1 MLPRRVR
8 PAAAAEELQGRR
20 HLHFPKNMIRLRKNA
35 KEGIY
40 MILAID
46 TGNTNIVLGCLEQGR
61 ILFTLRLQT
70 DRNKTADEYALLL
83 EGLLRRQGV
92 EPKELEGGILSTVVP
107 ELGAVLLAAL
117 GQITGKEFLL
127 VGPSLDTGLDIRTD
141 QPAQL
146 GADLVVDAVAALAK
160 YRPPIAVFD
169 MGTATT
175 LSVLGKDGAYL
186 GGMIIPGL
194 RLSVDALSGRAAQL
208 PYIHL
213 GAPTALVGKNT
224 VDCMRAGAV
233 YGAAAMLDGLID
245 RVQEEFSCPLTS
257 VATGGLTSVVLPY
270 CRREIH
276 HDPDL
281 LLEGLDLLYQR
292 NRTKPR

>member
-1 MLPRRVR
+1 
-8 PAAAAEELQGRR
+8 
-20 HLHFPKNMIRLRKNA
+20 
-35 KEGIY
+35 

-70 DRNKTADEYALLL
+70 DKGKTADEYALLL
-83 EGLLRRQGV
+83 EGLLRRRGIQP
-92 EPKELEGGILSTVVP
+92 EALEGGILSSVVP
-107 ELGAVLLAAL
+107 ELQAVLLTAAE
-117 GQITGKEFLL
+117 QITGKRFLS
-127 VGPSLDTGLDIRTD
+127 VGPGMDTGLKVRTD

-160 YRPPIAVFD
+160 YKPPLAIFD

-175 LSVLGKDGAYL
+175 LSVLGEDGAYL

-194 RLSVDALSGRAAQL
+194 RVSVDALSARAAQL

-213 GAPTALVGKNT
+213 GDPRELIGKNT
-224 VDCMRAGAV
+224 VDGMQAGAV

-245 RVQEEFSCPLTS
+245 RVREEFSQPLTA
-257 VATGGLTSVVLPY
+257 VATGGLTAVVVPH
-270 CRREIH
+270 CRRPIQY
-276 HDPDL
+276 DPDL
-281 LLEGLDLLYQR
+281 LLEGLDVLYRR
-292 NRTKPR
+292 NSIQL